1 MDDAK
6 DGAAHIAN
14 MSKPADKVSREGRSR
29 FQALCAWMRP
39 RSGTIAHR
47 IAGLMR
53 TSAVASPQ
61 AGPLLNATVRRDF
74 GRNPK
79 GWHEFSPMALSR
91 PLLILA
97 VLAAARS

>member
-1 MDDAK
+1 VDDAK

-14 MSKPADKVSREGRSR
+14 MSKPADKVS
-29 FQALCAWMRP
+29 
-39 RSGTIAHR
+39 
-47 IAGLMR
+47 
-53 TSAVASPQ
+53 
-61 AGPLLNATVRRDF
+61 RDF